1 MVFIYPGLV
10 IGAVFAVLGSSITL
24 TYSVTGILN
33 LGIGAMAY
41 VAADFF
47 YTLVAV
53 HGWSPWLGGLV
64 VVLGLGPVMGFVLWG
79 VVFRRLERSNLV
91 VQMVASIGLSVALP
105 AIMETLLPHLQ
116 VGQAP
121 GILSDGLRSFK
132 IGPIA
137 TTGDQVAVIVGS
149 VVSVGALALFLSRT
163 RFGLFSRAV
172 VDRPVLAQA
181 RGVSPNSVGAA
192 SWVLASTLVAFGAVL
207 LDPLE
212 PLDPGVYTTLTIA
225 ALSVALV
232 GRFRYLV
239 GTVIGGLA
247 LGIVESVVTGEA
259 PSGSELLTSLGPAMP
274 FFLLTVL
281 LLLGRSPATM
291 RQDAVEVPVPARRS
305 ADEHRVAEERRA
317 AALGLVRRWRDYPW
331 IRPVAAAAVLAAVT
345 LVGMFGFSLYWTGL
359 IAIGAAFAVLFLSF
373 SVATGEAGVLCLG
386 QAALA
391 GLGAFVAAK
400 AAGPHTPLIVTILV
414 GIAAAMAISLVI
426 GLIGS
431 RLDQVGFALVTLA
444 FAIFCDQF
452 AFTFS
457 WLVPVAGATF
467 QPFQLFGLS
476 QPRSQILLGM
486 ICFALLAALFA
497 WLRRGRP
504 GRTFA
509 GIRNNPV
516 RSQSLGVHVRMVR
529 TLAFVVSGGV
539 AGLGGVLLGIAQGN
553 MSPTDVVTGTGL
565 VWLAVVVTTGVRG
578 SAGALLAGLAYGII
592 PGVFALYVTH
602 PGWGSVPTI
611 LFGLG
616 AVALAQ
622 EPRGI
627 LALHA
632 SQLAGIQR
640 RFRRPGPTVV
650 VATAGAGPGDAGVSL
665 DAPSTSKV
673 AP

>member
-1 MVFIYPGLV
+1 MVYIYPGLV

-41 VAADFF
+41 VAADLF
-47 YTLVAV
+47 YTLVSV
-53 HGWSPWLGGLV
+53 HGWPPWLGGV
-64 VVLGLGPVMGFVLWG
+64 VCVAGLGPVMGFVLWA

-91 VQMVASIGLSVALP
+91 VQMVATIGLSVALP
-105 AIMETLLPHLQ
+105 AIMEVLTPHLQ

-121 GILSDGLRSFK
+121 GILTSGLRSFK
-132 IGPIA
+132 IGPVS
-137 TTGDQVAVIVGS
+137 TTGDQLAVIVGS
-149 VVSVGALALFLSRT
+149 VVSVGALALFLART

-212 PLDPGVYTTLTIA
+212 SLDPGVYTTLTIA

-232 GRFRYLV
+232 GRFRYLL
-239 GTVIGGLA
+239 GTVVGGLA
-247 LGIVESVVTGEA
+247 LGVVESIVTGEA
-259 PSGSELLTSLGPAMP
+259 PSGNQLLTSLGPAMP
-274 FFLLTVL
+274 FFLLTIL

-291 RQDAVEVPVPARRS
+291 RQDTAEVTASAQRHVSDRSQVKPGPRQRLLGQAWSRPIAAGVGLAV
-305 ADEHRVAEERRA
+305 
-317 AALGLVRRWRDYPW
+317 
-331 IRPVAAAAVLAAVT
+331 VT
-345 LVGMFGFSLYWTGL
+345 LVGMFAFSGYWTGL
-359 IAIGAAFAVLFLSF
+359 IAVGAAFAVLFLSF

-391 GLGAFVAAK
+391 GVGAFVAAK
-400 AAGPHTPLIVTILV
+400 ATGPHMPLVVTILV
-414 GIAAAMAISLVI
+414 GIGAAMAVSLVI

-452 AFTFS
+452 AFTFT

-467 QPFQLFGLS
+467 EPFQFFGLS
-476 QPRSQILLGM
+476 QPQSQILLGM
-486 ICFALLAALFA
+486 IFFAALAALFA
-497 WLRRGRP
+497 WLRRGRA

-509 GIRNNPV
+509 SIRNNPI
-516 RSQSLGVHVRMVR
+516 RSQSLGVNVRMVR

-553 MSPTDVVTGTGL
+553 MAPADVVTATGL

-578 SAGALLAGLAYGII
+578 SAGSLLAGMAFGVI

-602 PGWGSVPTI
+602 PGWGGIPTI

-622 EPRGI
+622 EPRGV

-640 RFRRPGPTVV
+640 RLRRPAGRVLVIPAQPDVV
-650 VATAGAGPGDAGVSL
+650 DAGASLGPPGSR
-665 DAPSTSKV
+665 KV

>member
-1 MVFIYPGLV
+1 MVYIYPGLV

-41 VAADFF
+41 VAADLF
-47 YTLVAV
+47 YTLVSV
-53 HGWSPWLGGLV
+53 DGWSSWLAGLV
-64 VVLGLGPVMGFVLWG
+64 VVLGLGPVMGFVLWA

-105 AIMETLLPHLQ
+105 ALMETLVPHLQ

-121 GILSDGLRSFK
+121 GILASGLRSFK
-132 IGPIA
+132 IGPVS
-137 TTGDQVAVIVGS
+137 TTGDQLAVIVGC
-149 VVSVGALALFLSRT
+149 VVSVGALALVLGRT

-181 RGVSPNSVGAA
+181 RGVSPNTVGAA
-192 SWVLASTLVAFGAVL
+192 SWILASTLVAFGAVL

-212 PLDPGVYTTLTIA
+212 NLDPGVYTTLTIA

-232 GRFRYLV
+232 GRFRYLL
-239 GTVIGGLA
+239 GTVAGGLA
-247 LGIVESVVTGEA
+247 LGVVESIVTGEA

-274 FFLLTVL
+274 FFLLTIL
-281 LLLGRSPATM
+281 LLLGRSPATT
-291 RQDAVEVPVPARRS
+291 RRDAVEAAAPARRP
-305 ADEHRVAEERRA
+305 ADDHFQGAPGQARRL
-317 AALGLVRRWRDYPW
+317 LGQPW
-331 IRPVAAAAVLAAVT
+331 AKPVMAGAGLAVVT
-345 LVGMFGFSLYWTGL
+345 LVGMFAFSGYWTGL

-386 QAALA
+386 QAAMA
-391 GLGAFVAAK
+391 GVGAFVAAK
-400 AAGPHTPLIVTILV
+400 AAGPHTPVLVTLLV
-414 GIAAAMAISLVI
+414 GIAAAMAVSLVI

-452 AFTFS
+452 AFSFS

-467 QPFQLFGLS
+467 APFQFFGLS
-476 QPRSQILLGM
+476 QPRSQILLGL

-497 WLRRGRP
+497 WLRRGRL

-509 GIRNNPV
+509 SIRNNPV
-516 RSQSLGVHVRMVR
+516 RSQSLGVNVRMVR
-529 TLAFVVSGGV
+529 TLAFVASGGV

-553 MSPTDVVTGTGL
+553 MSPTDVVTATGL

-578 SAGALLAGLAYGII
+578 STGSLLAGLAYGII

-602 PGWGSVPTI
+602 PGWGSIPTI

-616 AVALAQ
+616 AVALAT
-622 EPRGI
+622 EPRGV

-632 SQLAGIQR
+632 SQFAGFQR
-640 RFRRPGPTVV
+640 RLRRPGDRTLSGP
-650 VATAGAGPGDAGVSL
+650 ASAGAMNADVPAAEPDSRR
-665 DAPSTSKV
+665 V

>member
-1 MVFIYPGLV
+1 MVYIYPGLV

-41 VAADFF
+41 VAADLF
-47 YTLVAV
+47 YTLVSV
-53 HGWSPWLGGLV
+53 HGWPPGLAALVCV
-64 VVLGLGPVMGFVLWG
+64 VGLGPVMGFVLWG
-79 VVFRRLERSNLV
+79 AVFRRLERSNLV
-91 VQMVASIGLSVALP
+91 VQMVATIGLSVALP
-105 AIMETLLPHLQ
+105 AIMDTLLPHLQ

-121 GILSDGLRSFK
+121 GILSSGLRSFK
-132 IGPIA
+132 IGPIS
-137 TTGDQVAVIVGS
+137 TTGDQVAVIVGA
-149 VVSVGALALFLSRT
+149 VVSVGALALFLNRT
-163 RFGLFSRAV
+163 RFGLSSRAV

-181 RGVSPNSVGAA
+181 RGISPNVIGAA
-192 SWVLASTLVAFGAVL
+192 SWMLASTLVAFGAVL

-212 PLDPGVYTTLTIA
+212 SLDSGVYTALTIA

-232 GRFRYLV
+232 GRFRYLL
-239 GTVIGGLA
+239 GTVAGGLA

-259 PSGSELLTSLGPAMP
+259 PSGSQLLTSLGPAMP
-274 FFLLTVL
+274 FFLLTIL

-291 RQDAVEVPVPARRS
+291 RQDAVEVAAPTRRHTEDRS
-305 ADEHRVAEERRA
+305 RAEPRPIRSPLGHPWSRPIVA
-317 AALGLVRRWRDYPW
+317 GLSLTV
-331 IRPVAAAAVLAAVT
+331 VT
-345 LVGMFGFSLYWTGL
+345 LVGMFSFNFYWTGL
-359 IAIGAAFAVLFLSF
+359 IGIGAAFAVLFLSF

-391 GLGAFVAAK
+391 GVGAFVAAK
-400 AAGPHTPLIVTILV
+400 ETGPHTPLVVTMLI
-414 GIAAAMAISLVI
+414 GIAAAMVVSLVI

-452 AFTFS
+452 AFTFT

-467 QPFQLFGLS
+467 NPVQFLGLS
-476 QPRSQILLGM
+476 QVQSQILLGM
-486 ICFALLAALFA
+486 ICFAVLAALFA
-497 WLRRGRP
+497 WLRRGRA

-509 GIRNNPV
+509 SIRNNPV
-516 RSQSLGVHVRMVR
+516 RSQSLGVNVRMVR
-529 TLAFVVSGGV
+529 TAAFVVSGGV

-553 MSPTDVVTGTGL
+553 MSPSDIVTASGL

-578 SAGALLAGLAYGII
+578 STGSLLAGMAFGII

-602 PGWGSVPTI
+602 PGWGSIPTI

-622 EPRGI
+622 EPRGV

-632 SQLAGIQR
+632 SQFAALQR
-640 RFRRPGPTVV
+640 RFRQS
-650 VATAGAGPGDAGVSL
+650 GAHALEVPAPSEAVNAGVPL
-665 DAPSTSKV
+665 GPADGRKV